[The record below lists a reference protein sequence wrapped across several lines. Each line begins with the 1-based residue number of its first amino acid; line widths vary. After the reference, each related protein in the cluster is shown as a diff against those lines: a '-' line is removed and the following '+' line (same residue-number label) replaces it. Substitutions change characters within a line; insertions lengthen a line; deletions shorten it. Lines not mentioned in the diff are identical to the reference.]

1 MTQLSLF
8 APKAAGL
15 SFHACSTWDPH
26 FVQAIRAHYTGSRGA
41 PPGRKLA
48 WVVVEDGEAI
58 GVLGLGEPPYKLAA
72 RRRLGIQ
79 DARPLPG
86 TACNFIF
93 RRWGGVSPGSAI
105 LRAWHPVAGLLWQA
119 EYGEALEHWESLVL
133 PSAVASEVP
142 GACFRKAG
150 YRSLGMTTGRS
161 ARRPAGSTHTARVW
175 SDAEPKLVLYRGPLA
190 RVNSPVI

>member
-1 MTQLSLF
+1 VTQLRLF
-8 APKAAGL
+8 APSAGAL
-15 SFHACSTWDPH
+15 SFHGCSTWDPH
-26 FVQAIRAHYTGSRGA
+26 FVRAIREHYTGSRGA

-48 WVVVEDGEAI
+48 WVVVESGEAI

-93 RRWGGVSPGSAI
+93 RRWGGVSLGSAI
-105 LRAWHPVAGLLWQA
+105 LRAWHPVASREWLQA
-119 EYGEALEHWESLVL
+119 YGENLEHWESLVL
-133 PSAVASEVP
+133 PGAVASEVP

-161 ARRPAGSTHTARVW
+161 ARRPAGSTHAARVW
-175 SDAEPKLVLYRGPLA
+175 CDAEPKLVLYRGPLA
-190 RVNSPVI
+190 RIGAHEA